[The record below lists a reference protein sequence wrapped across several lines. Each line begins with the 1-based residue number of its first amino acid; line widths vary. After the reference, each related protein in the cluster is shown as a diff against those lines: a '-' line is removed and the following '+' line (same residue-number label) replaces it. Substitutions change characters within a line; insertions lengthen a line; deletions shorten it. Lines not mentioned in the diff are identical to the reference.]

1 MNLKLLLRL
10 DRALRQ
16 ATSEQAECLKD
27 LLKLVKYKQDSLS
40 LPISTEKTQ
49 VGQYIII

>member
-16 ATSEQAECLKD
+16 ATEQAECLKD